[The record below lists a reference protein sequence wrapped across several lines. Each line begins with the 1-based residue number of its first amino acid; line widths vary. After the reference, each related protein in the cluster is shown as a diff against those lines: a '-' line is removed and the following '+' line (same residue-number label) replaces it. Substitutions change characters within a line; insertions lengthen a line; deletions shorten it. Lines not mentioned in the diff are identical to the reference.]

1 MAEPQNGLV
10 AGRTPIQTVHA
21 DFPHTA
27 SQRSL
32 RSRHYANS
40 GIKTHDHAAQRR
52 SASRH
57 GFRHGRSGPAFAWPQ
72 PQSAWQLAR
81 FDDGPTPIG
90 VIGTGRAG
98 HASRVLAPPTG
109 PLQASRHV
117 AARVLVPSSEA
128 LDTPLGPRRSLA
140 VPGVCYSALRCL
152 PRRDFHPLETNSV
165 KSMVIHP
172 LRHDTRRFNPLGH
185 KFGNVFLRGIGEG

>member
-1 MAEPQNGLV
+1 MLRPACSLPPQRL
-10 AGRTPIQTVHA
+10 
-21 DFPHTA
+21 
-27 SQRSL
+27 
-32 RSRHYANS
+32 
-40 GIKTHDHAAQRR
+40 
-52 SASRH
+52 
-57 GFRHGRSGPAFAWPQ
+57 
-72 PQSAWQLAR
+72 
-81 FDDGPTPIG
+81 
-90 VIGTGRAG
+90 
-98 HASRVLAPPTG
+98 
-109 PLQASRHV
+109 
-117 AARVLVPSSEA
+117 